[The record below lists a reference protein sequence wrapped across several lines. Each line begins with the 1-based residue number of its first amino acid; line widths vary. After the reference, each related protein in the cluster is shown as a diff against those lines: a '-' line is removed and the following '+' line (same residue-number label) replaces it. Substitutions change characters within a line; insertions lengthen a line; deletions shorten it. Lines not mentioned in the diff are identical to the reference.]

1 MNNNG
6 GINRFE
12 GMTPE
17 MRGNMPENGSCRTL
31 QSRLKM
37 IDFALTDTILY
48 LDAYPDSKQALE
60 YYRRLVSERERLAAS
75 INEKCG
81 PITARDNGERDTWE
95 WTSSPWPWEAEAN

>member
-6 GINRFE
+6 GMNRFE

-17 MRGNMPENGSCRTL
+17 MRGSMPENGSCRTL
-31 QSRLKM
+31 QSRLNM

-81 PITARDNGERDTWE
+81 PITARDNGERDSWE